1 MTLEEVELGLIEEQI
16 EQIKAIKIT
25 QNPISVWLC
34 HYIERHLPYLYTQRG
49 LLCCED

>member
-34 HYIERHLPYLYTQRG
+34 QLYRETSAFPVHTERIAML
-49 LLCCED
+49 